1 MNALVLFSTVAIC
14 FALGVPIAFS
24 LGVASLVAIIFAGD
38 LPLMLIAQKL
48 QASNNSFPFLAIPL
62 FTFAGGILLEG
73 GLSRRLVELA
83 SFITWKLRIPG
94 GLAVVAVLGSMLFG
108 AISGSP
114 SATVAAVGSILI
126 PNMVAKGYPP
136 SFCGAVQ
143 AAAGPLGSMIP
154 PSIGLIVF
162 GVCMNQS
169 ISRLFMATVI
179 PGLLMGGILMV
190 VCALLVQ
197 KKGLA
202 RAYAD
207 PGKTGFQIFREA
219 IWALLMPII
228 ILGGIYGGVFTP
240 TEAAGVSVIYGYI
253 AGFFLYR
260 ELTFAKLWKATV
272 DAAISTAVVMVIIDF
287 SSLFSW
293 LVASYQIPQLISS
306 LVLELT
312 TNPIAILVIINVV
325 LLILGCFVET
335 SPAIIIVAPI
345 FWPLVQQIGIDP
357 IHYGIIVVS
366 NLLIGLVTPPVG
378 LCLFMASRVSKVPVD
393 DIIKEVWIPL
403 AAIIVCL
410 IPINVF
416 PQLSLWLLQF
426 MN

>member
-1 MNALVLFSTVAIC
+1 MTALVLFSVVAVC

-24 LGVASLVAIIFAGD
+24 LGFAGLAAIIYAGD
-38 LPLMLIAQKL
+38 LPLMLVVQKL

-62 FTFAGGILLEG
+62 FTFAGSILLHG
-73 GLSRRLVELA
+73 GLSKRLVELA
-83 SFITWKLRIPG
+83 NYITWRLRIPG
-94 GLAVVAVLGSMLFG
+94 GLAVVAVLGSMFFG

-114 SATVAAVGSILI
+114 TATVAAVGGILI
-126 PNMVAKGYPP
+126 PSMIEKGYPP

-154 PSIGLIVF
+154 PSIGLIVY

-169 ISRLFMATVI
+169 ISRLFMATVF
-179 PGLLMGGILMV
+179 PGLLMGVVLMI
-190 VCALLVQ
+190 VCAVLV
-197 KKGLA
+197 KKRGLA
-202 RAYAD
+202 RAYVD
-207 PGKTGFQIFREA
+207 PDKSGFQIFREA
-219 IWALLMPII
+219 FWALLMPII

-260 ELTFAKLWKATV
+260 ELNFSRLWKSTI

-293 LVASYQIPQLISS
+293 LVASYQIPQLISAM
-306 LVLELT
+306 VLDLT
-312 TNPIAILVIINVV
+312 SNPLAILVIINVV
-325 LLILGCFVET
+325 LLIAGCFIET
-335 SPAIIIVAPI
+335 SPAIIIFAPI
-345 FWPLVQQIGIDP
+345 FWPLAQQIGLDP
-357 IHYGIIVVS
+357 IHFGIIIVS

-378 LCLFMASRVSKVPVD
+378 LCLFMASRVSKAPVD
-393 DIIKEVWIPL
+393 DIIRNVWIPL
-403 AAIIVCL
+403 GAITFCL
-410 IPINVF
+410 IPINMF

-426 MN
+426 MK